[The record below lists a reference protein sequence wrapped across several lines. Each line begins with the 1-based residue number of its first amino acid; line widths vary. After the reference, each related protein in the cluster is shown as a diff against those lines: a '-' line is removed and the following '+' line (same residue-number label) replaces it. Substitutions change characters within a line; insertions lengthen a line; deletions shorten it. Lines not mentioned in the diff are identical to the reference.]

1 MAETQAGSTVPRRQL
16 GRYLAALRVQAGL
29 SVRAAAKAM
38 DRSEPTL
45 WRIETGKTSTRVPE
59 VEAMCKLY
67 KADAEMTATL
77 AALAKETKA
86 KGWWQAYGDVVPEWF
101 DLYVGLEAAAVSF
114 KWYETELVP
123 GLFQTRAYAR
133 ALIETDSPELD
144 ENEIERRVQLKIER
158 QAILNRPVEC
168 PELQVAIGETVLW
181 CPVGGPEVMAEQLDA
196 LVKAS
201 EDLPNVELRVVPFGA
216 GMHLGKLAGPFEIL
230 RFPLNGGGEEKE
242 PPTVY
247 SDRFAGAL
255 YLDKPGEVARYD
267 RTFGSVWESSLD
279 AKESRELIRKA
290 AEGLR
295 HG

>member
-16 GRYLAALRVQAGL
+16 GRYLADLRMKAGL

-59 VEAMCKLY
+59 VEAMCRLY
-67 KADAEMTATL
+67 QADAKTTETL

-101 DLYVGLEAAAVSF
+101 DLYVGLEAAACSF

-123 GLFQTRAYAR
+123 GLFQTEAYAR
-133 ALIETDSPELD
+133 VLIEADSPGLD
-144 ENEIERRVQLKIER
+144 EDEISRRVRIKTER
-158 QAILNRPVEC
+158 QAILRRPVER
-168 PELQVAIGETVLW
+168 PALQVAVGETVLR
-181 CPVGGPEVMAEQLDA
+181 CPIGGPAVMAEQLHA
-196 LVKAS
+196 LAKAS
-201 EDLPNVELRVVPFGA
+201 EDLPNVELRVVPFTA
-216 GMHLGKLAGPFEIL
+216 GMQLGKLAGAFEIL
-230 RFPLNGGGEEKE
+230 RFPLNGAGEERE

-255 YLDKPGEVARYD
+255 YLDKQAEVARYD
-267 RTFGSVWESSLD
+267 RTFEDIWESCLD
-279 AKESRELIRKA
+279 ETQSRQLIRRS
-290 AEGLR
+290 AEEQGN
-295 HG
+295 G